1 MQGPNMARGFFITLE
16 GGEGSGKSTQARLL
30 VERLCAEGRDVLLT
44 REPGGTPLG
53 ERIREIILSSRP
65 SADAEFLLFSAA
77 RAEHVASK
85 ISPALAGGRW
95 VVCDRYL
102 DSTRVYQG
110 DLAGIDA
117 GLLRTVEQHVVRT
130 ARPNLT
136 LILDL
141 PPETGRAR
149 ATARGALNR
158 YDAEQMAY
166 HERIREGFLAIAT
179 TEPQRCTVIDA
190 SRDAEAVAHDVWQAV
205 ASRFALPTG

>member
-1 MQGPNMARGFFITLE
+1 M
-16 GGEGSGKSTQARLL
+16 
-30 VERLCAEGRDVLLT
+30 
-44 REPGGTPLG
+44 
-53 ERIREIILSSRP
+53 
-65 SADAEFLLFSAA
+65 
-77 RAEHVASK
+77 
-85 ISPALAGGRW
+85 
-95 VVCDRYL
+95 
-102 DSTRVYQG
+102 
-110 DLAGIDA
+110 
-117 GLLRTVEQHVVRT
+117 RT

>member
-102 DSTRVYQG
+102 DSTRV
-110 DLAGIDA
+110 
-117 GLLRTVEQHVVRT
+117 
-130 ARPNLT
+130 
-136 LILDL
+136 
-141 PPETGRAR
+141 
-149 ATARGALNR
+149 
-158 YDAEQMAY
+158 
-166 HERIREGFLAIAT
+166 
-179 TEPQRCTVIDA
+179 
-190 SRDAEAVAHDVWQAV
+190 
-205 ASRFALPTG
+205 

>member
-1 MQGPNMARGFFITLE
+1 MARGFFITLE